1 MSDLSKFLV
10 ENILLGEASS
20 VKDLVVVY
28 SGRFQPFHKGHF
40 ATYQTLVKKF
50 GKNNVYIGTSDK
62 TDNQK
67 SPFNFKEKVKVMTT
81 MFGIPSNKIVQV
93 KNPYAPSEIL
103 NKFNKETTAFIT
115 VVGEKDSNRLGGKYF
130 EKYKDSTELEGYV
143 DRGYVFISP
152 AQPNAISG
160 TDVRVGLRK
169 GSTDDKKDFFVKKA
183 YGKFNQSIFDMV
195 VDKLSKLPE
204 ITENNI
210 YIPTEIIESWLVDN
224 LDLVVEA
231 TMTMGRN
238 TVDDGP
244 NFVFPSYSSFDKI
257 SKKRAERIGYTV
269 LSQIMSD
276 ELTDIDP
283 HPIYPKGPVKAV
295 TPFPAGVIGKTTATN
310 QKDYYGSVAYNKWLK
325 HISRIAG
332 MVGYSLVD
340 SLDLLDDKEESLK
353 TKKIPGLKLPKIVE
367 AITLDVEIGDTV
379 LMGKFKNK
387 KVVVKTIGKDE
398 HGMPTINGKKVATF
412 RMIKENSLTESEIV
426 RLNNTLGIEREE
438 LPQIDNDSMDEYLK
452 HLESSNIAFETKSQP
467 VASLN
472 TSQTKIDLDKIKNIM
487 NNDSK
492 MNPIIVSKDDYILDG
507 HHRALAAYNTDNE
520 CEVPIIKVDLPID
533 ELIEISNEFNGAYNQ
548 SISEDTLNEI
558 PMGDLRQIDTFAD
571 KQLNPMDIVLTG
583 KHFFDRLN
591 DPRNGKEISNAELI
605 GFFKRLGKKKKE
617 FIEFLNQ
624 YDQIVAKD
632 NRTNINIPFM
642 KQANKAIAKT
652 IMRKDNFK
660 TTNLDYKFE
669 SILNEQLDSNLEK
682 KYGVTLDIYEY
693 PEYLE
698 LHRIVVPKEK
708 RSEGIGTKVMNDIIT
723 YAKKNKKDI
732 FLTPSSDFGGSKG
745 RLIQFYKSFGFK
757 DNKGG
762 NRDFRSKE
770 SMKLTVETI
779 KHIDG
784 KWVVYPSK
792 GGDRLG
798 THDTKEKA
806 LKQLKAIEISKNEN
820 VTEAYTKG
828 NIFGGKIKIG
838 GVSVPLEV
846 ELIGADN
853 KKKVFITKVV
863 HIDSKYHSK
872 LPSNGLLEIPARIF
886 RTPGGGWYKIK
897 TKSAFEGI
905 GMGYPD
911 QAWIDKHDEILKKLR
926 KKFDAEKQQYNEP
939 YALGGGISE
948 RIEGGKVICEVCEW
962 SWKISEG
969 GSDTYICHKC
979 GCDNNPKLTEVKT
992 EVQIKKINISF
1003 ELFDGTKISED
1014 ITLAMSPNSQGVFEL
1029 GDNVAKYTGLS
1040 LKDAQ
1045 EYNETP
1051 DDAYAY
1057 GLVNTMNDGQDIY
1070 FWTNGRRLAGK
1081 AKKVGA
1087 QTAVI
1092 EQLAHEGLH
1101 LTRAIL
1107 AKSLMGDK
1115 FPTGEWPSI
1124 GEQGND
1130 TIEEEQLTTALS
1142 FVIEHITP
1150 SFIEMAKKYISKPKD
1165 KSLAENILTE
1175 GGAYGHMNHPF
1186 DTSINLTFGQL
1197 KNIVNLALEG
1207 KLELTREKTDGQ
1219 ALAISWVNGRLV
1231 AARNKGHLANRGENA
1246 LDINGVATK
1255 FAGRGEL
1262 EKAYNFAMNDLS
1274 KAIKALSE
1282 KQREKIFKNGACFM
1296 NLEVIYPTS
1305 VNVIPYGQALLVFH
1319 GTMEYNEAGVAIGQ
1333 NQEAAKVLAGMIKQV
1348 NQNVQSAYTI
1358 QGPPVVKLPQ
1368 SKNLTALKGKYNGQ
1382 ITKLQSK
1389 FKLSDT
1395 DGIAD
1400 YHQAWWTDFVTKKS
1414 PSPLDN
1420 KTLMGLVKRWA
1431 FYDKS
1436 FRLDNKNISEP
1447 KVLDWAKGIDKNDH
1461 DKIAKDNIRP
1471 FEDIFLGVG
1480 SEVLSFMSSVL
1491 TVNPDSAVRAMKDR
1505 LDKTISDVKAGGDEK
1520 KIEKLKMELQ
1530 RLNAIG
1536 GKNKIVPNEGIVFV
1550 YNGNTMK
1557 LTGTFAPLNQILG
1570 LFYE

>member
-130 EKYKDSTELEGYV
+130 EKYKDSTELEGYA

-152 AQPNAISG
+152 SQPNAISG

-169 GSTDDKKDFFVKKA
+169 GSTEDKKEFFIKKA

-204 ITENNI
+204 ITESNI

-269 LSQIMSD
+269 LAQIMSD
-276 ELTDIDP
+276 ELTNIDP
-283 HPIYPKGPVKAV
+283 HPVYPKGPVKAV

-979 GCDNNPKLTEVKT
+979 GCDNNPKLTE
-992 EVQIKKINISF
+992 
-1003 ELFDGTKISED
+1003 
-1014 ITLAMSPNSQGVFEL
+1014 
-1029 GDNVAKYTGLS
+1029 GL
-1040 LKDAQ
+1040 L
-1045 EYNETP
+1045 N
-1051 DDAYAY
+1051 
-1057 GLVNTMNDGQDIY
+1057 
-1070 FWTNGRRLAGK
+1070 
-1081 AKKVGA
+1081 
-1087 QTAVI
+1087 
-1092 EQLAHEGLH
+1092 
-1101 LTRAIL
+1101 
-1107 AKSLMGDK
+1107 
-1115 FPTGEWPSI
+1115 
-1124 GEQGND
+1124 
-1130 TIEEEQLTTALS
+1130 
-1142 FVIEHITP
+1142 
-1150 SFIEMAKKYISKPKD
+1150 
-1165 KSLAENILTE
+1165 E

-1436 FRLDNKNISEP
+1436 FRLDNKNISDP